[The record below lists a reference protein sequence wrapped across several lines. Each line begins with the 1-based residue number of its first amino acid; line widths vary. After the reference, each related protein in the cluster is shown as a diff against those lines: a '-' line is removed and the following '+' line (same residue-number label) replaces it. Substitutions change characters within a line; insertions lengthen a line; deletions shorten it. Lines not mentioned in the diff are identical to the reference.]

1 MAYFRIHTTTEDLT
15 TEIVDF
21 SQYVNK
27 LSIQTNHIYKSS
39 TNASGNTSVR
49 YINSKKVITVGII
62 PLNASVNK
70 DLLEVLNSFKLRVEY
85 LDPVT
90 GELER
95 AVCILPKHNIEYYTI
110 QADKVQ
116 TKAYILTFEEL

>member
-1 MAYFRIHTTTEDLT
+1 MAYFKIN
-15 TEIVDF
+15 EIDF

-39 TNASGNTSVR
+39 TNAAGNTSVR

-62 PLNASVNK
+62 PLDADVNK
-70 DLLEVLNSFKLRVEY
+70 DLVRLLDTFKMAIEY
-85 LDPVT
+85 RDPKYPT
-90 GELER
+90 LTR
-95 AVCILPKHNIEYYTI
+95 TAICILPKHNIEYYTI